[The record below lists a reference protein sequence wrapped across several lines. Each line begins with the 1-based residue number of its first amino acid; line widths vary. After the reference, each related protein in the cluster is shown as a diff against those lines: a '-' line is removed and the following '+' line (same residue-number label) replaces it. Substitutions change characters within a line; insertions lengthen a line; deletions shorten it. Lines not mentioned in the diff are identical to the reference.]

1 MAKVAVA
8 RRYAEA
14 LVEAASGANLL
25 DEIETQLRMVVET
38 VESDPQLALVLR
50 DPKVLVDQKKA
61 ILDKLFGD
69 KVHSYLLNALKVLV
83 DKKRTD
89 HLKDMYDLYVQL
101 ANDVRGV
108 VEAVVTTAKDL
119 GCVECDRLIEE
130 LSRMTGKKV
139 KLKINIDPTIIGGAK
154 VRIGDMIIDASLD
167 SRLAGLE
174 RSLSNLRFNVEDN
187 GDTD

>member
-25 DEIETQLRMVVET
+25 DEIEAQLRMVVET
-38 VESDPQLALVLR
+38 VESDAQLAKVLD
-50 DPKVLVDQKKA
+50 DPKVLADQKKA
-61 ILDKLFGD
+61 VLEELFGD
-69 KVHSYLLNALKVLV
+69 KIHSYLLNTLKVLV

-89 HLKDMYDLYVQL
+89 LLKNIFDLYIQL
-101 ANDVRGV
+101 ANDARGI

-119 GCVECDRLIEE
+119 DCAECDRLIEQ
-130 LSRMTGKKV
+130 LTNMTGKQV

-154 VRIGDMIIDASLD
+154 VRIGDTVIDASLD

-174 RSLSNLRFNVEDN
+174 RSLSKLRFDVGEN
-187 GDTD
+187 GDAD